1 MLVLPQQ
8 HDGNITITIRVTDLE
23 LNQTIGVDYTLDL
36 NSKPPVDETETIQSS
51 TVYSEVVIGLVGALF
66 ILIVIVLINK
76 NSNSNAQLLRQQEP
90 DVEQQVDADEVNN
103 DQQEDSETSSSGLLA
118 RAKKI

>member
-1 MLVLPQQ
+1 MLVLPSQ

-23 LNQTIGVDYTLDL
+23 LNQTVGVEYTLDM
-36 NSKPPVDETETIQSS
+36 NIKPPVEEAEIIQSS
-51 TVYSEVVIGLVGALF
+51 SISREMVIGLAGVLT

-76 NSNSNAQLLRQQEP
+76 NSNSNAQLLREHESDIKQLI
-90 DVEQQVDADEVNN
+90 VIDESS
-103 DQQEDSETSSSGLLA
+103 DGQEDSETSSTGLLA